1 MHFYFLHLDSAS
13 TCTVY
18 NHLLLF
24 FTRCGHI
31 INYINIHLPFS
42 QPILSTSRWDHAGTM
57 LPFLEAKGLSS
68 DDAEHLKEKFGENLL
83 EAQMEC
89 NVNVNQRY
97 YDISAAILFRY
108 PLVTFG
114 Y

>member
-1 MHFYFLHLDSAS
+1 MF
-13 TCTVY
+13 
-18 NHLLLF
+18 
-24 FTRCGHI
+24 CGHI
-31 INYINIHLPFS
+31 IYYIDIHLPFS

-57 LPFLEAKGLSS
+57 LHFLEAKGLSS

-89 NVNVNQRY
+89 NVNVNERH